1 MDKAISTPKITVFM
15 ACYNSA
21 LFVAEA
27 INSILNQTFTD
38 FEFIIV
44 NDGSTDKTVEII
56 ENFKDDRITLLHN
69 AKNEGLV
76 YTRNK
81 ALTYAN
87 GEYIAIL
94 DSDDIAYPNRLALQY
109 DFLQKHP
116 EIALCG
122 GHATIIN
129 QHGEKTGKKHIV
141 PISENL
147 DMIMLFGNPF
157 INSSTMFRTSI
168 FKELNG
174 YKNYALNEDFELF
187 IRIANKYPVV
197 NIDHFLVQYRIHQN
211 NITTI
216 KAVEKGILELKI
228 IGELHQIL
236 HIPPQ
241 NSLQKIHFNL
251 FINHYKENDF
261 SHPIYTELATIIKL
275 VEAKYIWISDDDELF
290 IRLDENKYK
299 RIKGA
304 FEKYYEL
311 IAEDITEK
319 LLRGEIE
326 KLNPKIK
333 FSNEAFFTSFRKEY
347 TSVDDLLDKIN
358 AKGFDALDTID
369 KSILFNKKENK

>member
-157 INSSTMFRTSI
+157 INSSSMFRTSI

-261 SHPIYTELATIIKL
+261 SEFSTLLQALKKANNSL
-275 VEAKYIWISDDDELF
+275 KKYPE
-290 IRLDENKYK
+290 
-299 RIKGA
+299 
-304 FEKYYEL
+304 
-311 IAEDITEK
+311 EDFEK
-319 LLRGEIE
+319 LLFNKWYDVIYN
-326 KLNPKIK
+326 KKP
-333 FSNEAFFTSFRKEY
+333 
-347 TSVDDLLDKIN
+347 
-358 AKGFDALDTID
+358 GF
-369 KSILFNKKENK
+369 KSISLLLNRLFFKLKYLSFKQARRVMKLSLGISK